1 MKTVNLWLLLVMLL
15 ACVPAAFAQVDL
27 SGEWSVRN
35 HEDPGQ
41 PPLGDYLGIPF
52 NQAGR
57 VRAETTAES
66 IWGTPE
72 YQCRPHSAPHVWRGV
87 GGARIIKEVDPFT
100 RGITAYHV
108 QHWRSL
114 DRPIYMDG
122 RPHPPAW
129 APHTWSGFS
138 TGKWVGNTL
147 VVTTTHLKDGYL
159 KRSGPQ
165 TSDMYTMTEYI
176 SRYGNYLNVFMI
188 VDDPIYLDEP
198 FIQSTTSELNPG
210 LHVPLEPCTSSFD
223 ENGGNDPHF
232 VPHYLP
238 GQNPFLTEW
247 LETENWIPKE
257 AARGGA
263 NTIYPPYTVGSAALS
278 APLSRSAFSPR
289 DRIFAQSPRD
299 GQVHILPVQRNVYM
313 MIADGNN
320 IAVSV
325 GPEGALMVDTG
336 PAHMSDKVLAAIQE
350 LTKAVAAAARPNTCL
365 GVSCPGVPFGWA
377 SVYMNSVIGSPT
389 PARALR
395 YIFNTSASPDRTGG
409 NEKLG
414 AAGFNPRG
422 GADDAMR
429 IAHENVMLRMSGAT
443 GEKAVPA
450 GALPTDTYHRSFYK
464 LSEYFNG
471 EPIVAYHVPAAHSD
485 GDSIVYFRHSEVI
498 SAGNVFSTVTYPIF
512 DLQRGGSIQG
522 VIDALSTILD
532 LGVAESRSQGGT
544 YVIPGRGRLSDMADV
559 ATYRNMLV
567 MIRDR
572 VKDAIKKNMTL
583 EQVKRAQLT
592 IDFDG
597 RYGLDP
603 AWTPD
608 MFIEAVYQSL
618 KKS

>member
-1 MKTVNLWLLLVMLL
+1 
-15 ACVPAAFAQVDL
+15 
-27 SGEWSVRN
+27 
-35 HEDPGQ
+35 
-41 PPLGDYLGIPF
+41 
-52 NQAGR
+52 
-57 VRAETTAES
+57 
-66 IWGTPE
+66 
-72 YQCRPHSAPHVWRGV
+72 
-87 GGARIIKEVDPFT
+87 
-100 RGITAYHV
+100 
-108 QHWRSL
+108 
-114 DRPIYMDG
+114 
-122 RPHPPAW
+122 
-129 APHTWSGFS
+129 
-138 TGKWVGNTL
+138 
-147 VVTTTHLKDGYL
+147 
-159 KRSGPQ
+159 
-165 TSDMYTMTEYI
+165 
-176 SRYGNYLNVFMI
+176 
-188 VDDPIYLDEP
+188 
-198 FIQSTTSELNPG
+198 
-210 LHVPLEPCTSSFD
+210 
-223 ENGGNDPHF
+223 

-238 GQNPFLTEW
+238 GQNSFLTEW

-263 NTIYPPYTVGSAALS
+263 NTIYPPYTVGSTALS
-278 APLSRSAFSPR
+278 APLSKSAVVPR

-313 MIADGNN
+313 LIADGNN

-336 PAHMSDKVLAAIQE
+336 PAQMSDKVLAALQE
-350 LTKAVAAAARPNTCL
+350 LTRSVAASPKVNTCL
-365 GVSCPGVPFGWA
+365 GVGCDPFGWS
-377 SVYMNSVIGSPT
+377 SVSMNSVIGSPA

-395 YIFNTSASPDRTGG
+395 FILNTSASPDRTGG

-429 IAHENVMLRMSGAT
+429 IAHENVMLRMSGAN
-443 GEKAVPA
+443 GEKALPP

-471 EPIVAYHVPAAHSD
+471 EPVVAYHVPAAHSD

-498 SAGNVFSTVTYPIF
+498 ATGNVFSTVTYPIF
-512 DLQRGGSIQG
+512 DLEKGGSIQG

-544 YVIPGRGRLSDMADV
+544 YVIPGRGRLSDLADV

-572 VKDAIKKNMTL
+572 VKDAIKKNMTV
-583 EQVKRAQLT
+583 EQVKRGQLT

-608 MFIEAVYQSL
+608 MFIEAVYKSL